1 MFETL
6 RYWMNYVFKTK
17 NPLNEWNVILTYYV
31 MDYSNFKNYNYF
43 KSLLNYF
50 KLFFKLFF
58 FYNMFYM
65 SYSIMN

>member
-50 KLFFKLFF
+50 
-58 FYNMFYM
+58 
-65 SYSIMN
+65 